1 MDSKDNLN
9 GAIRDCC
16 CIPNNS
22 FSTNL
27 LEEKLSTAKSSTEGT
42 VSYDMEKKT
51 DSPSFSGSCFLSS
64 DLSYLVAQVIK

>member
-1 MDSKDNLN
+1 MDSKDNLS

-16 CIPNNS
+16 CIPNNP

-27 LEEKLSTAKSSTEGT
+27 LEEKLSTSKSSTEGT
-42 VSYDMEKKT
+42 VSYEMEKHP
-51 DSPSFSGSCFLSS
+51 DSPSFSGSCFLFP